1 MASGLFDAPPMVLE
15 AMNRALCEI
24 GIRYPEWTPPGAS
37 PSARCGVYCDLKVP
51 KVCISGY
58 ATRKLP

>member
-1 MASGLFDAPPMVLE
+1 MASGLVDAPPMVQE

-24 GIRYPEWTPPGAS
+24 GIRYPEWT
-37 PSARCGVYCDLKVP
+37 ARCVAIGEALGVYCDLKVP
-51 KVCISGY
+51 KVCISIY